1 MRNLRT
7 EVVTLYLVIAI
18 LFLSTSVLDSSLD
31 YRNFRRNGSLLQ
43 NYETINQAIVAYN
56 QSSTAFRL
64 YNRNKNVS
72 FYDEYVQYYQEV
84 TTLLTG
90 LGEAFKESEET
101 VLYYRIS
108 MQMLQERNTL
118 IESYVN
124 YQSTSGS
131 LSKDYE
137 WITLMGDYVTGFL
150 NDLLS
155 AYLDQI
161 NRQNSQAQKQFITS
175 QLVTNS
181 LKIAF
186 LLLLAISLEFMIRRS
201 RQKMQEA
208 SHVMQEIGKRNFEVE
223 DIQLTS
229 YDDINEFI
237 STTNTMKAEIH
248 TLIEQIEAFSQQQI
262 EHEQQKR
269 LLAESQFKEL
279 QHQINPHFLFNTL
292 SMIIR
297 HIQNDDKETS
307 IRLVKE
313 TSLLLR
319 NSLKNQMT
327 ITLDEE
333 LELLRSYLF
342 IQQMLIGNRVDLMLD
357 IRRGYG
363 TSVVYVP
370 PLVIQPLVEN
380 AVMHALKDTRSG
392 GLIEVRVVEKQECFV
407 ISVADNGKG
416 MEKETVETLLREKED
431 HVGLHSVYQRLR
443 LLYGRDDVM
452 EIESKPK
459 QGTKI
464 HLFLYKEASPS
475 IPS

>member
-18 LFLSTSVLDSSLD
+18 LFLGTAAVDSSLD
-31 YRNFRRNGSLLQ
+31 YRIFRRNGSLLK

-64 YNRNKNVS
+64 YNRNKNLH

-108 MQMLQERNTL
+108 MQMLQERNTM

-124 YQSTSGS
+124 YQSISGS
-131 LSKDYE
+131 LSQDYE
-137 WITLMGDYVTGFL
+137 WIFLMGNYVTGFL

-237 STTNTMKAEIH
+237 STTNT
-248 TLIEQIEAFSQQQI
+248 
-262 EHEQQKR
+262 
-269 LLAESQFKEL
+269 
-279 QHQINPHFLFNTL
+279 
-292 SMIIR
+292 
-297 HIQNDDKETS
+297 
-307 IRLVKE
+307 
-313 TSLLLR
+313 
-319 NSLKNQMT
+319 
-327 ITLDEE
+327 
-333 LELLRSYLF
+333 
-342 IQQMLIGNRVDLMLD
+342 
-357 IRRGYG
+357 
-363 TSVVYVP
+363 
-370 PLVIQPLVEN
+370 
-380 AVMHALKDTRSG
+380 
-392 GLIEVRVVEKQECFV
+392 
-407 ISVADNGKG
+407 
-416 MEKETVETLLREKED
+416 
-431 HVGLHSVYQRLR
+431 
-443 LLYGRDDVM
+443 
-452 EIESKPK
+452 
-459 QGTKI
+459 
-464 HLFLYKEASPS
+464 
-475 IPS
+475 